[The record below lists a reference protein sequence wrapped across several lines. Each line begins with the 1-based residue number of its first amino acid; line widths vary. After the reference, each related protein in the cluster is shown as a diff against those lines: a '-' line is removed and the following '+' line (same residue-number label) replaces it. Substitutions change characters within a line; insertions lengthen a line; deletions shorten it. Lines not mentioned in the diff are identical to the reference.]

1 MERDATGQ
9 GHKTQ
14 VIVFNRGEHW
24 ESIGTCSCGWRESCL
39 SESSSVASAR
49 ASARTRAHVGAASS
63 GAGTDAR
70 AVQASAAPS
79 GVWSP
84 VLLLAVPVLLVAGL
98 VWYLASDGGDGAPV
112 AESSE
117 PSSISPPA
125 TATPTPT
132 AEAPRARKR
141 QVKTPAPVDNE
152 LGLPRAVVVQLGQVA
167 DLYGYGLG
175 PGTSLDYEQ
184 ATDFAYAVSIICDD
198 LRSGAM
204 TLQESIDE
212 DVVSGAPP
220 GDARGFNRYLKSTF
234 CPEYYAAGN

>member
-14 VIVFNRGEHW
+14 VIVFNRGEDW
-24 ESIGTCSCGWRESCL
+24 ESIATCSCGWRESCL
-39 SESSSVASAR
+39 SESSSAAGAR
-49 ASARTRAHVGAASS
+49 ASAQARAHVGAADV
-63 GAGTDAR
+63 GPGTDAVR
-70 AVQASAAPS
+70 ASATPS

-98 VWYLASDGGDGAPV
+98 VWYLTSDGGDGAPV

-117 PSSISPPA
+117 PPSVSPPA

-141 QVKTPAPVDNE
+141 QVKTPAPADNE

-184 ATDFAYAVSIICDD
+184 ATNFAYAVSIICDD

-220 GDARGFNRYLKSTF
+220 GDARGFNRYLKGVF